1 MLLEFE
7 DLLRKYKEEKSE
19 EEIQSY
25 VTRSFVGTDTSEKI
39 TSDMILKENKSS
51 FIWGE
56 AGLGKTYLADKLVH
70 DWASDDSTRNIMLR
84 IDCQKLDTQIALA
97 PKAAPFQISES
108 GKSHLHNFTDEQLE
122 SLHQSF
128 YEHKLEANRIIFL
141 VDGIERF
148 LQVTV

>member
-1 MLLEFE
+1 M
-7 DLLRKYKEEKSE
+7 RKYKKEKS

-25 VTRSFVGTDTSEKI
+25 ITRSFVGTDI

-148 LQVTV
+148 LQVTVWKKNL